1 MTATTRFGST
11 QLLGITSINMKI
23 KIPAK
28 TVEACDLC
36 KNETSA
42 LETCTVC
49 GKQFCYMCHP
59 YLPGCMI
66 QPHVCKECD
75 DREDVKK
82 LVERYSHDFVKI
94 FKLREKALARLP
106 KARVMPNIP
115 S

>member
-1 MTATTRFGST
+1 
-11 QLLGITSINMKI
+11 MKI

-28 TVEACDLC
+28 TVEACDIC
-36 KNETSA
+36 QRETGV

-66 QPHVCKECD
+66 RPHVCKNCD
-75 DREDVKK
+75 AREDVKK

-106 KARVMPNIP
+106 KTRVMPNDP
-115 S
+115 AEPRRDKP